1 MYGRTLCV
9 VADKIATITNNTKNQ
24 NNNPN
29 LKNLTR
35 TDELYY
41 TIALLRIEKVGDIT
55 ARELIAHFGGAAAVF
70 RASVKDILKTPNVG
84 AVIAENIKKF
94 DNWARIDAEMRF
106 LERNNITATIY
117 HEKQYPQRLVHFNDA
132 PSIVYQRGDWNANQ
146 TERIVGIIGTRKPTQ
161 YGINFTEKL
170 VAALQSYNVTVISGL
185 AYGIDG
191 VAHRAAL
198 EQKMPT
204 VGVLAHGLQKIYP
217 PAHEKIAQ
225 RMWQEGGALL
235 TEFPSGTEADRE
247 NFPRRNRIVAGL
259 CDCLVVA
266 ETAHKGG
273 SMITAAIA
281 NEYNKDVFA
290 VPGRVNEG
298 ISGGCNFLIKSQ
310 KANLIES
317 VEDLVYL
324 MRWHETAEQPPK
336 NVQSQLFLE
345 LTGEDKIIV
354 DALAEQA
361 EQAIDALAYRTAIP
375 MSRLSALLLGLE
387 FSGLVRSLPGKRY
400 SLV

>member
-1 MYGRTLCV
+1 MT
-9 VADKIATITNNTKNQ
+9 T
-24 NNNPN
+24 PN
-29 LKNLTR
+29 
-35 TDELYY
+35 ELYY

-55 ARELIAHFGGAAAVF
+55 ARELIAQFGGAAAVF

-94 DNWARIDAEMRF
+94 DDWARIDAEMLF
-106 LERNNITATIY
+106 LERHNITATLY
-117 HEKQYPQRLVHFNDA
+117 HEKQYPQRLVYYNDA
-132 PSIVYQRGDWNANQ
+132 PTILYQRGDWNANA
-146 TERIVGIIGTRKPTQ
+146 TNRIVGIIGTRKPTQ

-170 VAALQSYNVTVISGL
+170 VAALQPYNITVISGL

-191 VAHRAAL
+191 VAHRASL

-217 PAHEKIAQ
+217 PAHEKMAQ

-259 CDCLVVA
+259 CDCLVVT

-273 SMITAAIA
+273 SMITANIA

-290 VPGRVNEG
+290 LPGRVNEG
-298 ISGGCNFLIKSQ
+298 ISGGCNSLIKRH
-310 KANLIES
+310 KAALLES
-317 VEDLVYL
+317 VEDLVYV
-324 MRWHETAEQPPK
+324 MRWHETANQPTK

-345 LTGEDKIIV
+345 LTGDDKIIV
-354 DALAEQA
+354 DALREHT
-361 EQAIDALAYRTAIP
+361 ELPIDALAYRTGIVV
-375 MSRLSALLLGLE
+375 SRLSALLLGLE
-387 FSGLVRSLPGKRY
+387 FSGLVRSMPGKRY
-400 SLV
+400 ALV